1 MSRCRSRAAPACRTR
16 QSSPRRVTTVR
27 QRPAAPA
34 HLPSSWR
41 LQAQPAARPS
51 SERGGLSGLCN
62 QRSPNRLSSCH
73 QRATQPVD
81 PGAAEPPARYKPDA
95 PRCGLYSDRCAQDR
109 PMTIK
114 HTIKTAAFLVI
125 SLILL
130 VLHGVLVAQTP
141 PTNQAAR
148 TGSLKQIIP
157 GHYVYTTNNEGRLF
171 NTGIV
176 ATNDGGLRFDAL
188 DTDAI
193 ARAERQAIAD
203 TIKQPVRYLV
213 SSPFH
218 DPFNGGSAVYAD
230 VFKIAHEN
238 YRAGLIDQMQRGN
251 VPADVQ
257 RMRMPNATYR
267 DRMTFY
273 LGGKEIQVLHF
284 GSAHTKGDSVLF
296 VPQDRIAYLSEVF
309 FNEEFP
315 NMAGGYGVSWVRALD
330 ALKALD
336 ADIFIPG
343 HGPIPD
349 DPKQTRAALDR
360 ARQILV
366 DARDGIQNEI
376 ARGATEDQAV
386 AAVKLDQYSKLYAF
400 MGQREVVLR
409 RIYRE
414 LKGTLQ

>member
-1 MSRCRSRAAPACRTR
+1 MRTTETLKPAMLLLMVVALYSGT
-16 QSSPRRVTTVR
+16 S
-27 QRPAAPA
+27 
-34 HLPSSWR
+34 
-41 LQAQPAARPS
+41 AQ
-51 SERGGLSGLCN
+51 
-62 QRSPNRLSSCH
+62 
-73 QRATQPVD
+73 TQT
-81 PGAAEPPARYKPDA
+81 PGA
-95 PRCGLYSDRCAQDR
+95 G
-109 PMTIK
+109 
-114 HTIKTAAFLVI
+114 
-125 SLILL
+125 
-130 VLHGVLVAQTP
+130 G
-141 PTNQAAR
+141 AAR
-148 TGSLKQIIP
+148 TGSLRQIIP

-171 NTGIV
+171 NSGVV
-176 ATNDGGLRFDAL
+176 ATNEGVLVFDAL

-193 ARAERQAIAD
+193 ARAQREAIASV
-203 TIKQPVRYLV
+203 IKQPVRYLV

-238 YRAGLIDQMQRGN
+238 YRAGLIDQMERGK

-257 RMRMPNATYR
+257 RARLPNATFR
-267 DRMTFY
+267 DRMTLY

-315 NMAGGYGVSWVRALD
+315 NMGGGYGVSWVKALD
-330 ALKALD
+330 ALRALD

-366 DARDGIQNEI
+366 DARDGIQSEI

>member
-1 MSRCRSRAAPACRTR
+1 MRTR
-16 QSSPRRVTTVR
+16 ETLK
-27 QRPAAPA
+27 PAMLVLIVVALYSNSGA
-34 HLPSSWR
+34 G
-41 LQAQPAARPS
+41 AQTQTSAAGSAARS
-51 SERGGLSGLCN
+51 
-62 QRSPNRLSSCH
+62 
-73 QRATQPVD
+73 
-81 PGAAEPPARYKPDA
+81 
-95 PRCGLYSDRCAQDR
+95 
-109 PMTIK
+109 
-114 HTIKTAAFLVI
+114 
-125 SLILL
+125 
-130 VLHGVLVAQTP
+130 
-141 PTNQAAR
+141 
-148 TGSLKQIIP
+148 GSLRQIIP

-171 NTGIV
+171 NSGIV
-176 ATNDGGLRFDAL
+176 ATNDGVLVFDAL
-188 DTDAI
+188 DTEAI

-218 DPFNGGSAVYAD
+218 DPFNGGSAIYAD

-257 RMRMPNATYR
+257 RARMPNATYR

-330 ALKALD
+330 ALRALD

-349 DPKQTRAALDR
+349 DPKQTRALLDR

-366 DARDGIQNEI
+366 DARDGVQNQI
-376 ARGATEDQAV
+376 ALGATEDQAV

>member
-1 MSRCRSRAAPACRTR
+1 MRTKETLKPAMLLVIIVALYSGTGA
-16 QSSPRRVTTVR
+16 QTQT
-27 QRPAAPA
+27 PAADN
-34 HLPSSWR
+34 
-41 LQAQPAARPS
+41 AARI
-51 SERGGLSGLCN
+51 GNL
-62 QRSPNRLSSCH
+62 
-73 QRATQPVD
+73 
-81 PGAAEPPARYKPDA
+81 
-95 PRCGLYSDRCAQDR
+95 R
-109 PMTIK
+109 P
-114 HTIKTAAFLVI
+114 
-125 SLILL
+125 
-130 VLHGVLVAQTP
+130 
-141 PTNQAAR
+141 
-148 TGSLKQIIP
+148 IIP

-171 NTGIV
+171 NSGIV
-176 ATNDGGLRFDAL
+176 ATNDGVVVFDAL

-193 ARAERQAIAD
+193 ARAERQAIANV
-203 TIKQPVRYLV
+203 IKQPVRFLV

-230 VFKIAHEN
+230 VLKIAHEN
-238 YRAGLIDQMQRGN
+238 YRTGLIDQMQRGK
-251 VPADVQ
+251 VPAGVQ
-257 RMRMPNATYR
+257 AMRLPNATFR
-267 DRMTFY
+267 DRMMLY

-315 NMAGGYGVSWVRALD
+315 NMAGGYGVSWVKALD
-330 ALKALD
+330 ALRALD

-349 DPKQTRAALDR
+349 DPKQTRVALDR

-386 AAVKLDQYSKLYAF
+386 AAVKLDQYSRLYAF
-400 MGQREVVLR
+400 MGQRDVVLR